1 MAVPKEQRYTVEEF
15 YAMAGEERC
24 ELIDGYIV
32 DMSPAPGITH
42 QRILRKL
49 CIDTS
54 SYIDSQKGKCE
65 PFIASNVKLNDFTTV
80 EPDFF
85 VTCHPEN
92 LDDKQHNGA
101 PDWVIEIASPSNF
114 IEDYRR
120 KLRLYM
126 EHGVREYWIVD
137 PNKEQVTVYIND
149 NDHKAFNFYT
159 FADRIPVYIFGD
171 KTPPLDICI
180 GDYLE

>member
-1 MAVPKEQRYTVEEF
+1 MAVPREQRYTVEEF
-15 YAMAGEERC
+15 YTVAGEERC

-32 DMSPAPGITH
+32 DMSPSPNQRH
-42 QRILRKL
+42 QKIILRL
-49 CIDTS
+49 SRTLLDF
-54 SYIDSQKGKCE
+54 IDSHNGKCE
-65 PFIASNVKLNDFTTV
+65 PFITSDVQLDESTIV
-80 EPDFF
+80 IPDIY

-92 LDDKQHNGA
+92 LDGQKHNGA

-149 NDHKAFNFYT
+149 NDHKAFDFYT
-159 FADRIPVYIFGD
+159 FTDRIPVYIFGD
-171 KTPPLDICI
+171 KTPPLEICI
-180 GDYLE
+180 GNYL